1 MHTRKAS
8 FRLPAIII
16 CFAAVL
22 VTAAAC
28 GDQDWNQ
35 DHQDVGDKTR
45 KEKRTCL
52 ITPN

>member
-1 MHTRKAS
+1 MHTRKAP
-8 FRLPAIII
+8 FRLPVVII

-22 VTAAAC
+22 GMAVAC
-28 GDQDWNQ
+28 GGQDRNQ